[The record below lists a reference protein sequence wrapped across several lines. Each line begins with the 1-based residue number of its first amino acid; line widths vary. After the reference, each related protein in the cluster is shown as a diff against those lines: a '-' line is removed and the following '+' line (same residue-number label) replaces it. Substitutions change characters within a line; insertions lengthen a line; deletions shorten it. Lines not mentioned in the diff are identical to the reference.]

1 MLKQI
6 KSSFYGPNIEDEIL
20 NVNENAKQAADIVG
34 IFEEMLKPDDKSIQ
48 SLAEYQNNMVS
59 VLELVQEKVLKKY
72 T

>member
-48 SLAEYQNNMVS
+48 SQAEYQNNIVS